1 MSAADR
7 PGRGEVKKSGGK
19 RRFPVSVPIP
29 RRRKDRQFE
38 TPVEETGVS
47 GPEKDGPAAP
57 PAEHPPGMPAGG
69 GPSAPA
75 TESDAEIPPPEKD
88 GAAPQGEEEAA
99 STGVAEDR
107 ATSVGAEEAASADV
121 EDAVPPSTE
130 DAGLPGGEGAV
141 PPDADG
147 AGVERPPGLDA
158 EVAQAV
164 LEVADRL
171 TSPDLRRRL
180 AEAVGPL
187 PGATV
192 IVPGPGARFDPDV
205 HEWVSSRPPPREDLR
220 ETVAET
226 LHAGLADRTGR
237 LLRPA
242 RVIVYD
248 VPEE

>member
-7 PGRGEVKKSGGK
+7 PGRGKVKKSGGK

-29 RRRKDRQFE
+29 RRRKDRRVE

-47 GPEKDGPAAP
+47 GPEKDG
-57 PAEHPPGMPAGG
+57 
-69 GPSAPA
+69 
-75 TESDAEIPPPEKD
+75 
-88 GAAPQGEEEAA
+88 AAPQGEEVAA
-99 STGVAEDR
+99 STGGED
-107 ATSVGAEEAASADV
+107 TVPSA
-121 EDAVPPSTE
+121 EDAVPP
-130 DAGLPGGEGAV
+130 GGKETV

-147 AGVERPPGLDA
+147 AATERPPGLDA
-158 EVAQAV
+158 KVAQAV

-226 LHAGLADRTGR
+226 LHAGLAERTGR

>member
-1 MSAADR
+1 
-7 PGRGEVKKSGGK
+7 GGK

-47 GPEKDGPAAP
+47 GPEKDG
-57 PAEHPPGMPAGG
+57 
-69 GPSAPA
+69 
-75 TESDAEIPPPEKD
+75 
-88 GAAPQGEEEAA
+88 AAPQGEEVAA
-99 STGVAEDR
+99 STGGED
-107 ATSVGAEEAASADV
+107 TVPSA
-121 EDAVPPSTE
+121 EDAVPP
-130 DAGLPGGEGAV
+130 GGKETV

-147 AGVERPPGLDA
+147 AAMERPPGLDT
-158 EVAQAV
+158 EVARAV

>member
-7 PGRGEVKKSGGK
+7 PGRGKVKKSGGK

-29 RRRKDRQFE
+29 RRRKDRRVE

-47 GPEKDGPAAP
+47 GPEKDG
-57 PAEHPPGMPAGG
+57 
-69 GPSAPA
+69 
-75 TESDAEIPPPEKD
+75 
-88 GAAPQGEEEAA
+88 AAPQGEEVAA
-99 STGVAEDR
+99 STGGED
-107 ATSVGAEEAASADV
+107 TVPSA
-121 EDAVPPSTE
+121 EDAVPP
-130 DAGLPGGEGAV
+130 GGKETV

-147 AGVERPPGLDA
+147 AATERPPGLDA

>member
-1 MSAADR
+1 M
-7 PGRGEVKKSGGK
+7 
-19 RRFPVSVPIP
+19 
-29 RRRKDRQFE
+29 
-38 TPVEETGVS
+38 
-47 GPEKDGPAAP
+47 
-57 PAEHPPGMPAGG
+57 
-69 GPSAPA
+69 
-75 TESDAEIPPPEKD
+75 
-88 GAAPQGEEEAA
+88 
-99 STGVAEDR
+99 
-107 ATSVGAEEAASADV
+107 
-121 EDAVPPSTE
+121 
-130 DAGLPGGEGAV
+130 
-141 PPDADG
+141 
-147 AGVERPPGLDA
+147 
-158 EVAQAV
+158 

-192 IVPGPGARFDPDV
+192 IVPGPGTRFDPDV

>member
-7 PGRGEVKKSGGK
+7 PGRRKVKKSGGK

-29 RRRKDRQFE
+29 RRRKDRQVE
-38 TPVEETGVS
+38 TPVEDTGVS
-47 GPEKDGPAAP
+47 G
-57 PAEHPPGMPAGG
+57 
-69 GPSAPA
+69 
-75 TESDAEIPPPEKD
+75 PEKD
-88 GAAPQGEEEAA
+88 GAAPQGEEVAA
-99 STGVAEDR
+99 STGGED
-107 ATSVGAEEAASADV
+107 TVPSA
-121 EDAVPPSTE
+121 EDAVPP
-130 DAGLPGGEGAV
+130 GGKETV

-147 AGVERPPGLDA
+147 AATERPPGLDA

>member
-7 PGRGEVKKSGGK
+7 PGRRKVKKSGGK

-29 RRRKDRQFE
+29 RRRKDRQVE
-38 TPVEETGVS
+38 TPVEDTGVS
-47 GPEKDGPAAP
+47 G
-57 PAEHPPGMPAGG
+57 
-69 GPSAPA
+69 
-75 TESDAEIPPPEKD
+75 PEKD
-88 GAAPQGEEEAA
+88 GAAPQGEEVAA
-99 STGVAEDR
+99 STGGED
-107 ATSVGAEEAASADV
+107 TVPSA
-121 EDAVPPSTE
+121 EDAVPP
-130 DAGLPGGEGAV
+130 GGKETV

-147 AGVERPPGLDA
+147 AAMERPPGLDT
-158 EVAQAV
+158 EVARAV

-192 IVPGPGARFDPDV
+192 IVPEPGTRFDPDV

-226 LHAGLADRTGR
+226 LHAGLAERTGR

>member
-7 PGRGEVKKSGGK
+7 PGRRKVKKSGGK

-29 RRRKDRQFE
+29 RRRKDRQVE
-38 TPVEETGVS
+38 TPVEDTGVS
-47 GPEKDGPAAP
+47 G
-57 PAEHPPGMPAGG
+57 
-69 GPSAPA
+69 
-75 TESDAEIPPPEKD
+75 PEKD
-88 GAAPQGEEEAA
+88 GAAPQGEEVAA
-99 STGVAEDR
+99 STGGED
-107 ATSVGAEEAASADV
+107 TVPSA
-121 EDAVPPSTE
+121 E
-130 DAGLPGGEGAV
+130 DAGPPGGKETV

-147 AGVERPPGLDA
+147 AATERPPGLDA
-158 EVAQAV
+158 KVAQAV

-180 AEAVGPL
+180 AEAVSPL

-192 IVPGPGARFDPDV
+192 IVPEPGTRFDPDV

-226 LHAGLADRTGR
+226 LHAGLAERTGR

>member
-7 PGRGEVKKSGGK
+7 PGRRKVKKSGGK

-29 RRRKDRQFE
+29 RRRKDRQVE
-38 TPVEETGVS
+38 TPVEDTGVS
-47 GPEKDGPAAP
+47 G
-57 PAEHPPGMPAGG
+57 
-69 GPSAPA
+69 
-75 TESDAEIPPPEKD
+75 PEKD
-88 GAAPQGEEEAA
+88 GAAPQGEEVAA
-99 STGVAEDR
+99 STGGED
-107 ATSVGAEEAASADV
+107 TVPSA
-121 EDAVPPSTE
+121 EDAVPP
-130 DAGLPGGEGAV
+130 GGKETV

-147 AGVERPPGLDA
+147 AATERPPGLDA
-158 EVAQAV
+158 KVAQAV

-180 AEAVGPL
+180 AEAVSPL

-192 IVPGPGARFDPDV
+192 IVPEPGTRFDPDV

-226 LHAGLADRTGR
+226 LHAGLAERTGR

>member
-7 PGRGEVKKSGGK
+7 PGRRKVKKSGGK

-29 RRRKDRQFE
+29 RRRKDHQVE

-47 GPEKDGPAAP
+47 GPEKDG
-57 PAEHPPGMPAGG
+57 
-69 GPSAPA
+69 
-75 TESDAEIPPPEKD
+75 
-88 GAAPQGEEEAA
+88 AAPQGEEVAA
-99 STGVAEDR
+99 STGGED
-107 ATSVGAEEAASADV
+107 TVPSA
-121 EDAVPPSTE
+121 EDAVPLGGEEAVPPGGE
-130 DAGLPGGEGAV
+130 DAGLPGGEEAV

-147 AGVERPPGLDA
+147 AAMERPPGLDA
-158 EVAQAV
+158 KVAQAV

>member
-7 PGRGEVKKSGGK
+7 PGRRKVKKSGGK

-29 RRRKDRQFE
+29 RRRKDRQVE
-38 TPVEETGVS
+38 TPVEDTGVS
-47 GPEKDGPAAP
+47 G
-57 PAEHPPGMPAGG
+57 
-69 GPSAPA
+69 
-75 TESDAEIPPPEKD
+75 PEKD
-88 GAAPQGEEEAA
+88 GAAPQGEEVAA
-99 STGVAEDR
+99 STGGED
-107 ATSVGAEEAASADV
+107 TVPSA
-121 EDAVPPSTE
+121 EDAVPP
-130 DAGLPGGEGAV
+130 GGKETV

-147 AGVERPPGLDA
+147 AATERPPGLDA
-158 EVAQAV
+158 KVAQAV

-180 AEAVGPL
+180 AEAVSPL

-192 IVPGPGARFDPDV
+192 IVPEPGTRFDPDV